1 MDGFMPVMRTK
12 LPALLLSILLCSS
25 LIAQDSSEAE
35 VHFNRGETNLQSN
48 QYNAAIKEFQQAIR
62 LKPKWPEAYFKLGM
76 TYSAIPIV
84 SGGTGENLKAALKAF
99 EEAVRLKPDWPE
111 ALVEL
116 ASKYSSFQQY
126 DKAITSLKRATSLK
140 PELAEA
146 HQDLGIAYL
155 YTGHYKDAITTL
167 QEAIRLKPAQPLPHK
182 LLGLAYLVVAERD
195 KALEEYKRL
204 QELDPEMAKYL
215 SNAIQNPDKPT
226 FGLASAKLISAP
238 KPDYPAAAKGI
249 SGNVTVE
256 VAIDEQGKV
265 TSARAITGPAELR
278 GAAEAA
284 ALKARFTP
292 TKLSGAPVSVKGIIT
307 FSFIPQ

>member
-1 MDGFMPVMRTK
+1 MSFTLAK
-12 LPALLLSILLCSS
+12 LPSLLVSILLCSS
-25 LIAQDSSEAE
+25 VIAQDSSDAE
-35 VHFNRGETNLQSN
+35 MYFNRGEANLQSN

-62 LKPKWPEAYFKLGM
+62 MKPKWPEAYFKLGVA
-76 TYSAIPIV
+76 YSGIPISV
-84 SGGTGENLKAALKAF
+84 GSNGENLKAALKAF

-116 ASKYSSFQQY
+116 GSKYSSFQQY
-126 DKAITSLKRATSLK
+126 DKAITSLKRAISLK

-146 HQDLGIAYL
+146 HQHLGIAYL
-155 YTGHYKDAITTL
+155 YTGHYNDAITTL
-167 QEAIRLKPAQPLPHK
+167 QEAIRLKPAQPLAHK
-182 LLGLAYLVVAERD
+182 LLGLANLVVDERD
-195 KALEEYKRL
+195 KALEEYKLL
-204 QELDPEMAKYL
+204 QALDPEMAKYL
-215 SNAIQNPDKPT
+215 NNAIQNPDKPT
-226 FGLASAKLISAP
+226 FGVASAKLISVP

-265 TSARAITGPAELR
+265 TSARAITGPVELR

-292 TKLSGAPVSVKGIIT
+292 TKLSGTPVSVNGVIT
-307 FSFIPQ
+307 FRFVPQ